1 HYYIQAADTNDQGQ
15 QTAIMP
21 ADTTGFSSFAF
32 QLTYDHKFTVRA
44 LPSVVVGGLNPAQLV
59 NPDILFWDDS
69 GDLNMARRW
78 HAALVQLYL
87 YPGVDYDFYV
97 TKGAALDAGNGLG
110 ERASAAILASYEHI
124 VYSSGAQEMAT
135 LSQKDLVVLDTWL
148 RQEDKNIFLAGDN
161 LVSDLTGNEGPVG
174 DQFVSDWL
182 RVTLVS
188 DDLAPLVNR
197 QSAPLVKS
205 ISGNGVFRDD
215 SSWIA
220 DGGCPSINRFDA
232 VESQNELGA
241 LRLAEF
247 CDTAGN
253 TGVYSYSAA
262 TMYQDPQLG
271 SKVISLPYDLGFVST
286 STQGRKVPTDL
297 EDRVFVLKQVLGEFG
312 YYFIGPYITVPEAS
326 SFAVKAYPNPFNPL
340 VRIQFNLPGASHLE
354 LKIFNVR
361 GELVR
366 TLLDDFHAQGSDF
379 AIWAGQDQAGHA
391 VASGVYFYQLV
402 WEGGT
407 VRDKIV
413 LLR

>member
-1 HYYIQAADTNDQGQ
+1 
-15 QTAIMP
+15 
-21 ADTTGFSSFAF
+21 
-32 QLTYDHKFTVRA
+32 
-44 LPSVVVGGLNPAQLV
+44 
-59 NPDILFWDDS
+59 
-69 GDLNMARRW
+69 
-78 HAALVQLYL
+78 
-87 YPGVDYDFYV
+87 
-97 TKGAALDAGNGLG
+97 
-110 ERASAAILASYEHI
+110 
-124 VYSSGAQEMAT
+124 
-135 LSQKDLVVLDTWL
+135 
-148 RQEDKNIFLAGDN
+148 
-161 LVSDLTGNEGPVG
+161 
-174 DQFVSDWL
+174 
-182 RVTLVS
+182 
-188 DDLAPLVNR
+188 
-197 QSAPLVKS
+197 
-205 ISGNGVFRDD
+205 
-215 SSWIA
+215 
-220 DGGCPSINRFDA
+220 
-232 VESQNELGA
+232 
-241 LRLAEF
+241 
-247 CDTAGN
+247 
-253 TGVYSYSAA
+253 
-262 TMYQDPQLG
+262 
-271 SKVISLPYDLGFVST
+271 VISLPYDLGFVST